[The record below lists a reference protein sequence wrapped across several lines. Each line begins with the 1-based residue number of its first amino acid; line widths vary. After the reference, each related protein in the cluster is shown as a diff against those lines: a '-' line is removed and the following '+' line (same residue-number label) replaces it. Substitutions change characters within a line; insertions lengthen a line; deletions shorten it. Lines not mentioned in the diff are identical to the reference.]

1 MKTILATVVATLA
14 ALAAG
19 GHVPA
24 QVPSQA
30 SSPATAQEL
39 PPIRNFLQ
47 VTPQF
52 CTGGQPRPEH
62 FAKLKAD
69 GVKAVLN
76 LRTPGEYRADDEQ
89 AAVEKAGLKYFNI
102 PVVYTAPTD
111 AQADEFLRIT
121 DDSANRP
128 MFIHCTAAI
137 RVGTFWMIRRVLRD
151 GMTVDAALEEARK
164 VGLTNAPHLEAF
176 ARQYIQSHKQ

>member
-14 ALAAG
+14 AVAAG

-30 SSPATAQEL
+30 SSPAAAQEL

-76 LRTPGEYRADDEQ
+76 LRTPGEYRADEEQ
-89 AAVEKAGLKYFNI
+89 AAVEKAGNTSTSLSST
-102 PVVYTAPTD
+102 P
-111 AQADEFLRIT
+111 R
-121 DDSANRP
+121 RP
-128 MFIHCTAAI
+128 MRRRMSSSSSPTILPAAPCSSI
-137 RVGTFWMIRRVLRD
+137 AQRPFVSAHSG
-151 GMTVDAALEEARK
+151 
-164 VGLTNAPHLEAF
+164 
-176 ARQYIQSHKQ
+176 